1 MKFNRSQILGLDI
14 DRHIVLDAGA
24 GTGKTTVMAER
35 YVQHL
40 LSSIQRSTL
49 VLPNAT
55 MDTNSLSKNLV
66 LPKSQR
72 SKLEAWNGLLPTETV
87 AITFTRKSAGELKHR
102 IRKKLTNLKADPD
115 LVVEDSDVYDF
126 RLNSDPSVI
135 DMLISQLDDAPVSTI
150 DAFFSRLVSIHMDLL
165 TDKPTKDQ
173 ISDERSQILKEHSI
187 YSAWR
192 ARNLQDARKMGIL
205 NGELFIESRDRL
217 TVALNGQLNAEK
229 VLIGLMK
236 SSLFVEEAK
245 KSLSSRAQAAGLD
258 WLTGENLPREVLV
271 EMFTKPISGLVGPI
285 INKILPLLRGYLD
298 AYLDQYKYFIQPTIG
313 EHHNYSRFNQFE
325 SFYNN
330 VPDSEFAQI
339 QWLFAVLRTGLS
351 DSAVKNGEVEKFLTT
366 FGHDSLNKKWHSGVL
381 KQGDASK
388 SMPHGT
394 KSNAKKTTA
403 KAKTERL
410 EMLKLINTR
419 ECRLIFRIGQAALN
433 FIPLIQFDYMPEDF
447 EDRVGVVNN
456 PPQREPPQTKN
467 NRLETDLQI
476 QVITDLFTVFRG
488 CQDVF
493 SDLKQME
500 GVHDFD
506 DTMRYAEDLLLAKCP
521 SSVRDEWPE
530 SVVNALDDLPE
541 YSWSDSHIAK
551 AMQIAKKHPSV
562 YEDLVNRFHILQKL
576 RRQYRAFI
584 IDEFQDTNPAQFRL
598 LTRLWGKRERAGDEG
613 ESVLGYW
620 DPTICVVGDM
630 KQSIYRFRQAEV
642 TVMKKATE
650 YIKQANNLELTEK
663 RMDGVLK
670 EGQARDPR
678 FQKEGSFTRATKL
691 HDFRIHGP
699 EEEYNSVGLKDGDSY
714 LPVDDKIREQRA
726 FGHIDLTS
734 NFRTRHDLMNTFNHL
749 FSDVFNPRHH
759 KFPGDWHATAQELN
773 PSSNDTDNG
782 VFEWIMPISNPQGE
796 EKSLDDQIDV
806 FSSSTSNPKDLEAE
820 MIALRIK
827 SLLNKSNKKVWSK
840 ETKSMVDIGPDD
852 EEITPDDIMILL
864 HSRGRA
870 PSIINALQKYKIPTQ
885 VDQHGLLL
893 DQEVVKPLISVLE
906 LLANPNS
913 KHAQASIALS
923 PILNCNE
930 QQVHSTM
937 SSKFWADGWNSMI
950 KFCKTDRNKQLIHE
964 LGAYTAM
971 GANFEVFESVLDNSD
986 LLFVYHEPHHRQ
998 HAEAFLSLIKMIG
1011 NECGD
1016 EVAVIYSRIRELL
1029 RLEGAG
1035 PKASSSNISGAVK
1048 LMTIHKSKGLES
1060 KVVIVSGIFS
1070 AGAQDASMTGGSA
1083 VLVTPQLISCRVN
1096 PWRSKKTP
1104 GHGLYEL
1111 TSAMEKAQKR
1121 AERRREFYVALTR
1134 VKSHL
1139 IVCGV
1144 KSNKSKDDG
1153 YSKYDLK
1160 ASHDSM
1166 AHFLTEGLRG
1176 SAWRSDVQDSC
1187 WSFASDLKA
1196 NELAN
1201 ADKSWSAKE
1210 LDPYSVY
1217 LDSGLPDGCVKSI
1230 AIYHSPDCFEKE
1242 ESESLTQSIEKM
1254 HNNFDKLKKNKSN
1267 VDIGFKEVTH
1277 KFRVTAH
1284 GLDTSY
1290 KCKRRH
1296 WLTRVRGWDPEKF
1309 DPPRLSTS
1317 PAIAVES
1324 LPSPTKFGLIA
1335 HRLVEIGLANP
1346 AKQVSK
1352 CSLDESWLI
1361 KNENGLQN
1369 SEIADRVM
1377 IELGLG
1383 DLEVDGTSYDLTKS
1397 RLLEIGELISK
1408 GPLGKLSNG
1417 GEFGGYTVEGL
1428 RTELPFFH
1436 SEKIMLD
1443 GLSRYYDLNQKF
1455 KVSEVKNIFA
1465 YFDGRIDLVLALSD
1479 NSNDGYLQVV
1489 DLKTKDCLKNFNS
1502 AEPHKGAPLQK
1513 FKDLYSLYPET
1524 SAEKALMDDYRLQL
1538 ALYSVILEGSEMSKP
1553 EDERRVVL
1561 PPAIS
1566 VGASGKMIRL
1576 TDADYE
1582 KAKSDLYSLL
1592 EYMAALSATPR
1603 LIEEPE
1609 RITDIEIC
1617 KKCPFFSG
1625 KIKLCGPKSVS
1636 LFSADN

>member
-40 LSSIQRSTL
+40 LSRTQRSTL

-55 MDTNSLSKNLV
+55 MDLDSLSNHLI
-66 LPKSQR
+66 LPTSQR
-72 SKLEAWNGLLPTETV
+72 SKLEAWAGLLPTETV

-102 IRKKLTNLKADPD
+102 IRKKLTSLKADPD
-115 LVVEDSDVYDF
+115 LVVKDDDVYDF

-205 NGELFIESRDRL
+205 NGERFIESRDRL
-217 TVALNGQLNAEK
+217 TVALNGQVNAEK

-245 KSLSSRAQAAGLD
+245 KSLSSRTQSAGLE
-258 WLTGENLPREVLV
+258 WPEGGNLPREVLE
-271 EMFTKPISGLVGPI
+271 EMFTQPISGLVGPI
-285 INKILPLLRGYLD
+285 VDQILPLLRGYLD
-298 AYLDQYKYFIQPTIG
+298 AYLDQYQHFIYPTIC
-313 EHHNYSRFNQFE
+313 EHNNCSRFNQLEF
-325 SFYNN
+325 FYDN
-330 VPDSEFAQI
+330 VPDSEFGKI
-339 QWLFAVLRTGLS
+339 QWLYLVIATGLS
-351 DSAVKNGEVEKFLTT
+351 DSALEKGEIEKFLST
-366 FGHDSLNKKWHSGVL
+366 FGHASLNKKWHSGVL
-381 KQGDASK
+381 KASEAK
-388 SMPHGT
+388 QTMPHGS
-394 KSNAKKTTA
+394 KSNATKTTA
-403 KAKTERL
+403 KAKEKRL
-410 EMLKLINTR
+410 EMSKLLNTSD
-419 ECRLIFRIGQAALN
+419 CRLLFRIGKAALN
-433 FIPLIQFDYMPEDF
+433 FIPLVEFTHQPEDF
-447 EDRVGVVNN
+447 EDKVGVVTN
-456 PPQREPPQTKN
+456 PPQLEPPQTKI
-467 NRLETDLQI
+467 NRLESDLQL
-476 QVITDLFTVFRG
+476 QVITDLFIVFRG

-521 SSVRDEWPE
+521 SSVRNEWPE
-530 SVVNALDDLPE
+530 SVVAALDDLPE
-541 YSWSDSHIAK
+541 HSWLDSHIAK
-551 AMQIAKKHPSV
+551 AMQLAKKYPGV

-598 LTRLWGKRERAGDEG
+598 LTRLWGRRERASDEG

-650 YIKQANNLELTEK
+650 YIKEANNLESTEK

-670 EGQARDPR
+670 EGEARDPR
-678 FQKEGSFTRATKL
+678 FQKERSFTKATKL

-699 EEEYNSVGLKDGDSY
+699 EEEYNSVGLKDGESY
-714 LPVDDKIREQRA
+714 LPVDDKIRDQRA

-773 PSSNDTDNG
+773 PSSQDTENG
-782 VFEWIMPISNPQGE
+782 IFEWIMPISSPQGE
-796 EKSLDDQIDV
+796 DKSLDEQIDV
-806 FSSSTSNPKDLEAE
+806 FSSSTSNSKDLEAE

-827 SLLNKSNKKVWSK
+827 SLLNKSSKKVWS
-840 ETKSMVDIGPDD
+840 EATKSMIDIGPDK

-893 DQEVVKPLISVLE
+893 EQEVVKPLISVLE
-906 LLANPNS
+906 LLANPQS
-913 KHAQASIALS
+913 RHAQASIALS

-937 SSKFWADGWNSMI
+937 SSKFWADGWDSML

-971 GANFEVFESVLDNSD
+971 GANLEVFESVLDNSD

-1011 NECGD
+1011 SECGD
-1016 EVAVIYSRIRELL
+1016 EISVIYSRIRELQ
-1029 RLEGAG
+1029 RLDGGG

-1060 KVVIVSGIFS
+1060 KVVIVSGLFS
-1070 AGAQDASMTGGSA
+1070 AGSQDASMTGGSP

-1096 PWRSKKTP
+1096 PWRSKQTP

-1139 IVCGV
+1139 IICGV
-1144 KSNKSKDDG
+1144 NSNELKGEKKDR
-1153 YSKYDLK
+1153 YDLK

-1176 SAWRSDVQDSC
+1176 AAWRENVEESC
-1187 WSFASDLKA
+1187 WSFTSDLQSD
-1196 NELAN
+1196 ELAN
-1201 ADKSWSAKE
+1201 ADKSWSEKE

-1217 LDSGLPDGCVKSI
+1217 QNSGLPEGCVGSI

-1242 ESESLTQSIEKM
+1242 ESESLIQSIETM
-1254 HNNFDKLKKNKSN
+1254 HNNFDKLKQNKSD

-1309 DPPRLSTS
+1309 DPPRLTTIPTTS
-1317 PAIAVES
+1317 AES
-1324 LPSPTKFGLIA
+1324 FPSPTKFGLIA

-1346 AKQVSK
+1346 AKQISN
-1352 CSLDESWLI
+1352 CHLDESWLI
-1361 KNENGLQN
+1361 KNEDGLQD
-1369 SEIADRVM
+1369 SDIADRVM

-1383 DLEVDGTSYDLTKS
+1383 DLGAEETSYEITKT

-1408 GPLGKLSNG
+1408 GPLGKLSTG

-1436 SEKIMLD
+1436 SEKIILD

-1479 NSNDGYLQVV
+1479 NSNKGYLQVV
-1489 DLKTKDCLKNFNS
+1489 DLKTKDCLKNFNPD
-1502 AEPHKGAPLQK
+1502 EPQKGAPLQR
-1513 FKDLYSLYPET
+1513 FDDLYSLHPET
-1524 SAEKALMDDYRLQL
+1524 PAEEALMGDYRLQL
-1538 ALYSVILEGSEMSKP
+1538 ALYSVILESSEMLKP
-1553 EDERRVVL
+1553 EDERRIIL

-1582 KAKSDLYSLL
+1582 QAKSDLHSLL

-1609 RITDIEIC
+1609 RITDFDTC
-1617 KKCPFFSG
+1617 MKCPFFSG
-1625 KIKLCGPKSVS
+1625 EIKLCGPKSVR
-1636 LFSADN
+1636 LFSPDY